1 MSNVQIPG
9 YKHRWLVLT
18 VVLIAEMMDLLDAT
32 IVNAKA
38 ITPKVRMLQA

>member
-1 MSNVQIPG
+1 LSSTKVNA

-32 IVNAKA
+32 IVNVGGPALAEK
-38 ITPKVRMLQA
+38 LNG